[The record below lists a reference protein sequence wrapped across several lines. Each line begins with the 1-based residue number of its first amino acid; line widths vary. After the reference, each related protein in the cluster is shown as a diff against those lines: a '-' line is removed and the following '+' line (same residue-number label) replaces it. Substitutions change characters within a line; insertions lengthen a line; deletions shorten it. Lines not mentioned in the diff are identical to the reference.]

1 MWDRFK
7 IRNEALAHLVDGL
20 KIEYN
25 QQVFKFL
32 LAEYERC
39 VELKKLK
46 LKDAIYD
53 LRDQIKSIW
62 LNLVL
67 AEDEIV
73 KFESFLNETNISEEL
88 LIKHEIYLNELKEYS
103 VKYETLFSSI
113 QKWVQKWHDHV
124 KFEVFK
130 SFLKK
135 KNK

>member
-7 IRNEALAHLVDGL
+7 IRNEALAHLVDGS

-25 QQVFKFL
+25 QQNFKFL

-113 QKWVQKWHDHV
+113 QKWVQKWNDHV

-130 SFLKK
+130 SF
-135 KNK
+135 